1 MDVSC
6 DTRIIA
12 LLFSELGV
20 CWICCPMFILVP
32 DILFVVAAVDGG
44 ARGRSSVGSDTGL
57 VMADS
62 MRRRFVLLPTLAVAA
77 AGLRMVS

>member
-20 CWICCPMFILVP
+20 MLTPV
-32 DILFVVAAVDGG
+32 ILFVAAVDGG
-44 ARGRSSVGSDTGL
+44 ARGRSSVGSGTGL

-62 MRRRFVLLPTLAVAA
+62 MRRRFVLLPTLAVVA
-77 AGLRMVS
+77 AGLRMVSFC